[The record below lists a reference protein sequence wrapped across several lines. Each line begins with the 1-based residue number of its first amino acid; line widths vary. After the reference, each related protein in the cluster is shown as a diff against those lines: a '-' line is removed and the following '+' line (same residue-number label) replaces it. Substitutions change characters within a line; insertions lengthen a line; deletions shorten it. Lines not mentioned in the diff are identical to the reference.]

1 VECSRAPAISIS
13 RKQGR
18 GNSLCPVDSQ
28 PTHYTAI
35 SSSVTCDEDGDWIN
49 VIPVDNAAG
58 CGVVWLS
65 EFCGDLSVFA
75 RLPLARRTPVDTDVV
90 FPLAGNRSQTR
101 SRTLRCDQAESR
113 YSL

>member
-18 GNSLCPVDSQ
+18 GNSLCPLDRQ

-35 SSSVTCDEDGDWIN
+35 SSSVTCDEDGYCIN
-49 VIPVDNAAG
+49 GIPVDHTAG
-58 CGVVWLS
+58 CGVVWPS
-65 EFCGDLSVFA
+65 ECCGDLSLFA

-90 FPLAGNRSQTR
+90 LAGNCSQTR
-101 SRTLRCDQAESR
+101 SRTLGCHQAELR
-113 YSL
+113 FSL